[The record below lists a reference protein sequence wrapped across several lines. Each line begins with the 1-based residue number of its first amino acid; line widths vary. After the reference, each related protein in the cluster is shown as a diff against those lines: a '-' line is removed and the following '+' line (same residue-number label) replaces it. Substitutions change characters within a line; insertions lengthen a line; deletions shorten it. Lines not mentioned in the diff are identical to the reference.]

1 MQKYGQV
8 LRTVNSRA
16 GVLLVL
22 CTALVLTGCTA
33 HLKGVSGPVTWQATD
48 LRVIERSV
56 SGAARDIYAF
66 TLVLEETQGAA
77 LTFTHLEYTISQPAF
92 NPTGETRQ
100 AVIIWKL
107 HPYGELRLPF
117 SSYWYCAA
125 TLATDCL
132 RGGAIAPW
140 YHIILTGTDDQ
151 GQDVRVAMDF
161 RLPQNPPQPK
171 IVQAREA
178 PPMPPP
184 STASAPLGDSG
195 PVPFQTVS
203 NRILV
208 HAVLNHK
215 EYVTL
220 LLDTGSTE
228 TFLTPDTVKRLGISP
243 VADAPKRTTTVL
255 GGRQVEFPLVQ
266 LSAIAVG
273 EAIMEGLQ
281 VGVLASFPD
290 AYLVDGILGGSFLQ
304 HFTMTLDYA
313 TSRLRLV
320 PKDAAVSSP
329 ATAAWPP
336 VVRSAV
342 PIQVIGHH
350 ILVRA
355 VLNRTESVTLLLDT
369 GATHTILTP
378 DTAQRLGISPPADA
392 PRQTALV
399 ADGQLHEVPFVQL
412 TTLAVG
418 EAVVENLRV
427 GVSALFPQAPVV
439 GGLLGGDFLG
449 QFTVILDRA
458 AHQIRL
464 ETRQTGKP

>member
-1 MQKYGQV
+1 MQKAGQV
-8 LRTVNSRA
+8 LRTVPSQV
-16 GVLLVL
+16 GVLFIL
-22 CTALVLTGCTA
+22 CIALLLSGCTA
-33 HLKGVSGPVTWQATD
+33 NLKGVSGPVTWQATD
-48 LRVIERSV
+48 LRLIERSV
-56 SGAARDIYAF
+56 SGAARDMYAF

-107 HPYGELRLPF
+107 RPYGELRLPF
-117 SSYWYCAA
+117 SSYWYCAT
-125 TLATDCL
+125 TLTTACR

-151 GQDVRVAMDF
+151 GRAVRATIDF
-161 RLPQNPPQPK
+161 RLPQNPPL
-171 IVQAREA
+171 
-178 PPMPPP
+178 PPP
-184 STASAPLGDSG
+184 RTALATIGDSG
-195 PVPFQTVS
+195 AIPFQTVN

-215 EYVTL
+215 THVTL

-228 TFLTPDTVKRLGISP
+228 TFLTPDTVKRLGIGP
-243 VADAPKRTTTVL
+243 IADAPKRTTTVL

-266 LSAIAVG
+266 LSTIAVG
-273 EAIMEGLQ
+273 DAVVQALQ

-320 PKDAAVSSP
+320 PQDAIVLLP
-329 ATAAWPP
+329 ATPALLP
-336 VVRSAV
+336 VVRCTV
-342 PIQVIGHH
+342 PMQVMGHH

-355 VLNRTESVTLLLDT
+355 VLNRTASVTLLLDT
-369 GATHTILTP
+369 GATHTLLTP

-392 PRQTALV
+392 PRHTAWV
-399 ADGQLHEVPFVQL
+399 ADGQLQEAPFVPL

-418 EAVVENLRV
+418 EAVVENLLV
-427 GVSALFPQAPVV
+427 GVAALFPQVPGVD
-439 GGLLGGDFLG
+439 GLLGGDFLG

-464 ETRQTGKP
+464 ETHQTRSGQ